1 MLRAMLRLALALT
14 LLALA
19 PATALAQD
27 ALDLAER
34 GGAPGGGLG
43 LGAESLLLDGG
54 GSVALTYAA
63 PSFRFQGLLGLT
75 VVEDG
80 PTLLTAGGRF
90 LFRVHRAG
98 RADFSVGPGIGLGFR
113 SAPRAPPRDGDDDDL
128 FVTLEGV
135 AQARVFVVESVS
147 LNGSLGLGL
156 RIDDRFALGIG
167 GNLTGGLGFT
177 YYF

>member
-1 MLRAMLRLALALT
+1 MLRAMLRSAFALT

-27 ALDLAER
+27 ALDRAER

-113 SAPRAPPRDGDDDDL
+113 DAPLDDDL